1 MANRVRS
8 KRMGWKG
15 WEEVSWSRALRTI
28 LRLLFQIRLWHLLV
42 KDILKRNRLAWKI
55 VVPELPT
62 DSSMTGESFLAGGIF
77 GCDASR
83 PDKDLIGIAV
93 QHLLR
98 SDLPQFVIVVLLHW
112 LLRGLGSRLRC
123 NHWIDPA
130 TRMLSAQTYP
140 SDPEQNLVSDQV
152 LKRISRSVTCW
163 WVGCWTGWEADGDAI
178 TGNKSALVLKTIIWS
193 AGYPTAIG
201 HWEVDWEMQ
210 SLDRSGYKGAEVDIR
225 ELPPQSGLEEPRNT
239 FQ

>member
-8 KRMGWKG
+8 KRMV
-15 WEEVSWSRALRTI
+15 EMDEHFEQF
-28 LRLLFQIRLWHLLV
+28 LFQICFWHLLV
-42 KDILKRNRLAWKI
+42 GDILTRNWLAWKI
-55 VVPELPT
+55 VVPELPR

-130 TRMLSAQTYP
+130 TRMLSAETYP
-140 SDPEQNLVSDQV
+140 SDPEQNFCFVSGFEKNFQISYLLVGRV
-152 LKRISRSVTCW
+152 
-163 WVGCWTGWEADGDAI
+163 
-178 TGNKSALVLKTIIWS
+178 
-193 AGYPTAIG
+193 
-201 HWEVDWEMQ
+201 
-210 SLDRSGYKGAEVDIR
+210 LDRLGSRRRCNHRQQECSRIENNNLIGRLSLGTGK
-225 ELPPQSGLEEPRNT
+225 
-239 FQ
+239 